1 MSKTNNI
8 SKEENILVKILQYG
22 VYAVALIPLVIFSEY
37 LSPFH
42 FGKVVVFRSIIEI
55 LLVFYIILLLSPGG
69 REKYLPRKSPILWAF
84 VIFAAVFGI
93 ASLTSINPFQSFW
106 GTLERMGGWFT
117 FMHYLVFF
125 IILTSV
131 FRDRRD
137 WIRLIN
143 FALFVSVLSAFYGY
157 LQKTD
162 IDWVIGSGGRSKIF
176 GTIGNPALFAGYMIV
191 SAFLSLTMF
200 FSKEATQKSK
210 RFYFAVFLIDSLAI
224 FLTGI
229 RGSVLGWVIGI
240 LVFGFA
246 SGVKKLK
253 NLTLYFMIFVIAS
266 AATLYMLRD
275 ADFVKSNQY
284 LDRYADISPMTYTV
298 QTRTWAWAAGID
310 GWNDSAKSMLVGYG
324 PENFNYPF
332 SFHFNPKFYAG
343 PGSETLFDRAHNMFI
358 EILVTMGIVGL
369 LAYLYLFV
377 TAFGG
382 LKRLPPED
390 RSYRIGFIALI
401 VAYMIHNSFIFD
413 TSANFIAFFT
423 VLGFIYFLDPKTS
436 KTEVVE
442 RTERKPSTMLGF
454 LAVILLLAV
463 SIVIYKV
470 NVLPARANYAATR
483 AIVASWG
490 GDFDKSVKK
499 YTEAMGYGV
508 PGKYEIRHRFAKFVI
523 EASNTK
529 DALSSPKVIDALE
542 LAIQEVEKNKKENH
556 DDYLPL
562 LYLARLHIM
571 LGKNDPSS
579 FHNDKA
585 VEESLAA
592 LEISPTFVRSYFEV
606 AQAYINKKD
615 YDTAIGYFEEAHELQ
630 PDVAVTSWYLG
641 MTYIEMGQVQKG
653 LKFLED
659 AGMSYNATQL
669 LKMIDVYVGQKNY
682 PKVVELYEKVVR
694 QNPDNPQFH
703 ASLAVAYAQ
712 VGRIDQAVAA
722 AQKAAELDPSF
733 AAESQ
738 AFIDAITGGAQ

>member
-1 MSKTNNI
+1 
-8 SKEENILVKILQYG
+8 
-22 VYAVALIPLVIFSEY
+22 
-37 LSPFH
+37 
-42 FGKVVVFRSIIEI
+42 
-55 LLVFYIILLLSPGG
+55 
-69 REKYLPRKSPILWAF
+69 
-84 VIFAAVFGI
+84 
-93 ASLTSINPFQSFW
+93 
-106 GTLERMGGWFT
+106 
-117 FMHYLVFF
+117 
-125 IILTSV
+125 
-131 FRDRRD
+131 
-137 WIRLIN
+137 
-143 FALFVSVLSAFYGY
+143 
-157 LQKTD
+157 
-162 IDWVIGSGGRSKIF
+162 
-176 GTIGNPALFAGYMIV
+176 
-191 SAFLSLTMF
+191 
-200 FSKEATQKSK
+200 
-210 RFYFAVFLIDSLAI
+210 
-224 FLTGI
+224 
-229 RGSVLGWVIGI
+229 
-240 LVFGFA
+240 
-246 SGVKKLK
+246 
-253 NLTLYFMIFVIAS
+253 
-266 AATLYMLRD
+266 
-275 ADFVKSNQY
+275 
-284 LDRYADISPMTYTV
+284 
-298 QTRTWAWAAGID
+298 
-310 GWNDSAKSMLVGYG
+310 
-324 PENFNYPF
+324 
-332 SFHFNPKFYAG
+332 
-343 PGSETLFDRAHNMFI
+343 
-358 EILVTMGIVGL
+358 
-369 LAYLYLFV
+369 
-377 TAFGG
+377 
-382 LKRLPPED
+382 
-390 RSYRIGFIALI
+390 
-401 VAYMIHNSFIFD
+401 
-413 TSANFIAFFT
+413 
-423 VLGFIYFLDPKTS
+423 
-436 KTEVVE
+436 
-442 RTERKPSTMLGF
+442 
-454 LAVILLLAV
+454 
-463 SIVIYKV
+463 
-470 NVLPARANYAATR
+470 
-483 AIVASWG
+483 
-490 GDFDKSVKK
+490 
-499 YTEAMGYGV
+499 MGYGV

-722 AQKAAELDPSF
+722 ARKAAELDPSF